1 MTTETEK
8 EQKIILGYL
17 AITDLNTLIE
27 TSKNKEI
34 SDDTLYFY
42 LGRSVFNY
50 HKMNFCNIEIDEL
63 AISLIK
69 EIRNNLLKLKGVQ
82 NESSSS
88 N

>member
-1 MTTETEK
+1 MTPEK
-8 EQKIILGYL
+8 EQIILGYL
-17 AITDLNTLIE
+17 AVTDLNTLIE
-27 TSKNKEI
+27 ASKNKEI
-34 SDDTLYFY
+34 SDNVLYFY

-69 EIRNNLLKLKGVQ
+69 EIRNNISKLKGVQ
-82 NESSSS
+82 NESSTS